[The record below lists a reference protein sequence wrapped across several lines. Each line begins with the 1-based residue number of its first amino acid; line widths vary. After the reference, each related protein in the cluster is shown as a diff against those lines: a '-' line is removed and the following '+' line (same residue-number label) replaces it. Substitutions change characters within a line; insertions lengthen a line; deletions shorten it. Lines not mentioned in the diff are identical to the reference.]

1 MPALNTRVK
10 ISPRG
15 HLPPGVS
22 PNRAWALVR
31 GINVGEF
38 ISTSLQLDV
47 GLVPSVSL
55 EGFALPL
62 SEDIAVL
69 RDGDEITVEFKEII
83 VSSAP
88 ALAPLMLANLTVPAP
103 APIASAEAVALIAT
117 VSAPVPAAATA
128 TASASAAAA
137 TTAPESTSSSSSSV
151 GPAAPVFGPTKVQAN
166 ASLNGRSIANAA
178 FSSIMSQR
186 RALAIAEKRPRPL
199 EEEDQSMKAPKR
211 SRRGV
216 RAGRKHRKCRPV
228 TDAES
233 ELTLES
239 ESEKELLTCPSSE
252 VNPPSLPAPD
262 ADAPD
267 MTSFFALLDSGFGG
281 RKVPDTEDDA
291 AVGSREYSYSV
302 IISDPQRT
310 DEAPSRPSA
319 TASSVSLV
327 PVQSL
332 PVPQASSPAVESAD
346 NLQLAVAPP
355 AARQR
360 NMSRTAR
367 VMSVGGVLRALLAG
381 QPKAQAITTSP

>member
-15 HLPPGVS
+15 NLPPGVS

-38 ISTSLQLDV
+38 ISTSLQLDA

-88 ALAPLMLANLTVPAP
+88 VLAPLMLANLTG
-103 APIASAEAVALIAT
+103 APIASAEAVALVAA
-117 VSAPVPAAATA
+117 VSAPVPVAAAA

-327 PVQSL
+327 PVQTL